1 MLSDPVRSDAQISR
15 VFGVKMPLAATR
27 GCFVC
32 VGIVFTNVIF
42 VGRNTWIE
50 MDYVNTCLTLA
61 SESQMSV
68 HAVSVNGLCPL
79 MVFPPV
85 GFMDQVVLGLTF
97 LILLRFTRQSLPPL
111 LSAWRQYDVQ
121 YLDHLHEV
129 MSPPCSAFEEA
140 RSYDVGLQAV
150 QAIMANV
157 HDFATLRR
165 AVPVLRDQWHRFLRS
180 NPCPGPAV
188 SAALRTLVAR
198 GRRTQIT
205 SFCVHVAGVQQ
216 W

>member
-1 MLSDPVRSDAQISR
+1 M
-15 VFGVKMPLAATR
+15 
-27 GCFVC
+27 FVW
-32 VGIVFTNVIF
+32 GLFFTNVIF

-68 HAVSVNGLCPL
+68 HAVSVKWSVSIDGLPTS
-79 MVFPPV
+79 
-85 GFMDQVVLGLTF
+85 GLHGSSGPRTYVPNSF
-97 LILLRFTRQSLPPL
+97 YVFTRQSLPPL

-180 NPCPGPAV
+180 NPCPGP
-188 SAALRTLVAR
+188 SRFLLLCKTLVAR

-205 SFCVHVAGVQQ
+205 SFSVHVAGVQQ

>member
-1 MLSDPVRSDAQISR
+1 MLNLGVGCDGWRWITFIWVSLWIPSRNGCACCVRFMFLQ
-15 VFGVKMPLAATR
+15 P
-27 GCFVC
+27 
-32 VGIVFTNVIF
+32 VGI
-42 VGRNTWIE
+42 
-50 MDYVNTCLTLA
+50 
-61 SESQMSV
+61 
-68 HAVSVNGLCPL
+68 
-79 MVFPPV
+79 
-85 GFMDQVVLGLTF
+85 MDQVVLGLTF
-97 LILLRFTRQSLPPL
+97 LILLRFTRQSLPPV

-129 MSPPCSAFEEA
+129 MSPPCSAVEEA

-188 SAALRTLVAR
+188 SAALQTLVAR